1 MRPIRRPDAGRSGP
15 DVSAR
20 RRRDVLHRWPPQ
32 WAELVAAL
40 SGSVRDQVDRVTEAV
55 AEHADAIADLAV
67 APARAAR
74 ERSEA
79 NTSSV
84 DTE

>member
-1 MRPIRRPDAGRSGP
+1 
-15 DVSAR
+15 
-20 RRRDVLHRWPPQ
+20 
-32 WAELVAAL
+32 
-40 SGSVRDQVDRVTEAV
+40 VTEAV